1 MLLVWFCEL
10 VSTYYKLLT
19 PKAILDFLFLSIL
32 FKNTGPKSGERR
44 VMIHEAGRAVRK
56 IQPPD
61 ETQIKDCSSMQSE
74 FTFYNPHTRAM
85 AYLQLLFFF

>member
-1 MLLVWFCEL
+1 M
-10 VSTYYKLLT
+10 T
-19 PKAILDFLFLSIL
+19 
-32 FKNTGPKSGERR
+32 
-44 VMIHEAGRAVRK
+44 HEAGRAVLK

-85 AYLQLLFFF
+85 AYLQLI